1 MDRLDTIYERFV
13 LDEDSLNVNSQVLHK
28 SPHHRSGPVAVRSSL
43 IAYAV
48 YTQAHWRARSHF
60 DFRPS
65 TPCPWPYVNVF
76 RPHTRIEF
84 ENHVAISIHSSRET
98 TKR

>member
-13 LDEDSLNVNSQVLHK
+13 LDEDSLKVKSQVLHK

-48 YTQAHWRARSHF
+48 YRHTGAPAATFAPARPGPTCF
-60 DFRPS
+60 AR
-65 TPCPWPYVNVF
+65 
-76 RPHTRIEF
+76 TRE
-84 ENHVAISIHSSRET
+84 SSSRT
-98 TKR
+98 M